1 MKQTAT
7 LATRAAVRGVLTE
20 VRDRADAGSPLVL
33 VGLSGGADSLALAA
47 AAAFEAPRGRVRAGA
62 VVVDHGLQ
70 PGSAEVAARAARQ
83 ARALG
88 LDPVLVRRVAVPAGG
103 GPEGAAREAR
113 YGAFARA
120 VRETGAA
127 AILTAHTRDDQAE
140 QVLLALARGSG
151 TRSLAGIPPE
161 RELAA
166 GAAILRPFLA
176 PAPGITRAITAAAC
190 DEQGLDAWRDPHNG
204 DHAFARVRVRE
215 RALPTLERELGP
227 GIAAALARTADLA
240 REDADALDAAAA
252 RAVESWIPHRAR
264 DPEPPPLADPD
275 PDPDPGPGPGP
286 GPTHLPAI
294 FAETARSSRSFGA
307 ESAENDGE
315 WRPPRPPG
323 GAKPVLVPVAALADE
338 PAAIRNR
345 VIRLIANRC
354 FGSHLARE
362 HTLAI
367 AALVTDWHGQGPV
380 FVPGL
385 SATRSAGVI
394 RFEARRESPRAASG
408 TS

>member
-7 LATRAAVRGVLTE
+7 LATRAAVRGALAG

-47 AAAFEAPRGRVRAGA
+47 AAAFEAPRVRVRAGA
-62 VVVDHGLQ
+62 VVVDHALQ
-70 PGSAEVAARAARQ
+70 PESAEVAARAARQ
-83 ARALG
+83 ARELG
-88 LDPVLVRRVAVPAGG
+88 LDPVLVRRVAVPAGS

-120 VRETGAA
+120 AHEAGAA

-166 GAAILRPFLA
+166 GPAILRPFLA
-176 PAPGITRAITAAAC
+176 PSPAITRAITAAAC
-190 DEQGLDAWRDPHNG
+190 DEQGLDPWRDPHNR
-204 DHAFARVRVRE
+204 DRAFARVRVRE

-252 RAVESWIPHRAR
+252 RAVEAWIPREAR
-264 DPEPPPLADPD
+264 DPDPR
-275 PDPDPGPGPGP
+275 
-286 GPTHLPAI
+286 HLPSI
-294 FAETARSSRSFGA
+294 FAKTARSSRYFGA

-315 WRPPRPPG
+315 WEPPRPPRPPRPPG
-323 GAKPVLVPVAALADE
+323 GAQPVLVPVAALADE

-345 VIRLIANRC
+345 AIRLIANRC
-354 FGSHLARE
+354 FGSHLTRE
-362 HTLAI
+362 HTLAV

-380 FVPGL
+380 FAPGL

-394 RFEARRESPRAASG
+394 RFETRRESPRAASG